1 MSTLKTHNL
10 QSADSGSVNIALA
23 PNAGMVV
30 TGISTFSND
39 IVIPDKIIHSGD
51 TNTAI
56 RFPAADTFSVETAG
70 SERLRI
76 DSSGAV
82 ILKNT
87 AAATPR
93 SDFLGSLKPISQI
106 ASTWNAYHS
115 LTRHDA
121 GSSYGP
127 YLILAK
133 NKNDAYN
140 SNGKIKSLEEKHVNN
155 RSKLK

>member
-56 RFPAADTFSVETAG
+56 RFPSDNTITAETNGA
-70 SERLRI
+70 ERLRI
-76 DSSGAV
+76 DSNGA
-82 ILKNT
+82 LLLSTAGTRRNT
-87 AAATPR
+87 
-93 SDFLGSLKPISQI
+93 K
-106 ASTWNAYHS
+106 
-115 LTRHDA
+115 
-121 GSSYGP
+121 GSSQYQAFLVEGTTNNTTRMSMIRLS
-127 YLILAK
+127 LIH
-133 NKNDAYN
+133 
-140 SNGKIKSLEEKHVNN
+140 I
-155 RSKLK
+155 

>member
-56 RFPAADTFSVETAG
+56 RFPADDTFSVETAG
-70 SERLRI
+70 STRLHIHSDGRFRVGTTSQPSGTVGGFQL
-76 DSSGAV
+76 DMGSYPGTMRLMSGAGASGTE
-82 ILKNT
+82 T
-87 AAATPR
+87 A
-93 SDFLGSLKPISQI
+93 LSLIHI
-106 ASTWNAYHS
+106 
-115 LTRHDA
+115 
-121 GSSYGP
+121 
-127 YLILAK
+127 
-133 NKNDAYN
+133 
-140 SNGKIKSLEEKHVNN
+140 
-155 RSKLK
+155 